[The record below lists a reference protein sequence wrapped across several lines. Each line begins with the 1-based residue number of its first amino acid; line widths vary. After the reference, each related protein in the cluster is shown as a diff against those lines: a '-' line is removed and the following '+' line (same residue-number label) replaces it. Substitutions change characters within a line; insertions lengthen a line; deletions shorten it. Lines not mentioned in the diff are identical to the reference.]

1 MLDAWPKEI
10 HGTECDGI
18 RGKIQETFRSASR
31 LFGMNLLTNLRYTF
45 RQIAKHPGFF
55 ALAMAALAL
64 GIGANTAIF
73 SAVEA
78 VLLRPLPY
86 SHPDRLA
93 VVWED
98 ASYVGFPN
106 NTPAPANYLD
116 WQARNQV
123 FTDML
128 ATRFDTASLTG
139 DGQPE
144 QLSGKKVTPNFFDVL
159 GVQPVVGRPFTVE
172 EDKSQTP
179 VVVLGYNLW
188 RRRFGGDESIIG
200 RSILMNGVQTK
211 VVGVMSQDFFFQ
223 DRKNSDYWV
232 LMAFTPKQ
240 WARRQTHFLTVV
252 ARLKTGV
259 TAQQAQKDMERVA
272 TDLQKQY
279 PESNA
284 KVGAV
289 VVPIQKEYAGA
300 AGRGLLVLQVA
311 SLFVLLIACSNLA
324 NLLLARSTGRRR
336 EMAVRLAMGASRWQI
351 ASQLLTES
359 LMLSFVGG
367 FLGLWVGQA
376 CWSVLGQIVP
386 EQAGDRFAVNGPLLL
401 FTAGISI
408 AAGILFGLAPAL
420 RSSSVPLQESLKE
433 GGRGGES
440 RGGLRLRDTLV
451 VGQFALAFAL
461 LVCAGLMIQTIWNLR
476 KQELGFQ
483 ADHLL
488 TMGVPLPEK
497 KYDTDEKVRGFF
509 QAAVENVHALPGVK
523 GAGFGSDAPFI
534 TMGDTD
540 GYTVEGEPPL
550 PTGEYN
556 DALYREVTPGY
567 LEMLGAM
574 VKEGRLLEESDHEGG
589 ALAVVVN
596 EFLAKRH
603 WLGKSA
609 VGKRIRFG
617 DEKEPWWTVVG
628 VVGDIRERG
637 FLYEMKP
644 AVYVPVTQVKKP
656 GGFSMLVVRTS
667 NDPASAIKMVE
678 GAVWSVD
685 PQQPVTY
692 IHTMDQLME
701 TDVADRTRPMILLG
715 VFAGLALVL
724 ACTGVYGVLAYA
736 VAQRTRE
743 IGVRMALGAKPVDVT
758 RMIMERGIKLSAIG
772 LLAGGALAAALAVLL
787 RTLLFGVTLAAPG
800 IYAAAAAALALV
812 ALAACVIPA
821 QRAARVDPAVA
832 LRNE

>member
-10 HGTECDGI
+10 HDTECDGI

-45 RQIAKHPGFF
+45 RQIAKQPGFF
-55 ALAMAALAL
+55 ALAVAALAL

-179 VVVLGYNLW
+179 VVVLGYNLS

-200 RSILMNGVQTK
+200 RSILMNGVRTK
-211 VVGVMSQDFFFQ
+211 VVGVMPQDFFFQ

-232 LMAFTPKQ
+232 PMAFTPEQ

-252 ARLKTGV
+252 ARL
-259 TAQQAQKDMERVA
+259 M
-272 TDLQKQY
+272 
-279 PESNA
+279 
-284 KVGAV
+284 
-289 VVPIQKEYAGA
+289 
-300 AGRGLLVLQVA
+300 
-311 SLFVLLIACSNLA
+311 
-324 NLLLARSTGRRR
+324 
-336 EMAVRLAMGASRWQI
+336 
-351 ASQLLTES
+351 TES
-359 LMLSFVGG
+359 LMLSVVGG

-386 EQAGDRFAVNGPLLL
+386 EQAGDGFAINGPLLL

-488 TMGVPLPEK
+488 TMEVPL
-497 KYDTDEKVRGFF
+497 
-509 QAAVENVHALPGVK
+509 A
-523 GAGFGSDAPFI
+523 
-534 TMGDTD
+534 
-540 GYTVEGEPPL
+540 
-550 PTGEYN
+550 
-556 DALYREVTPGY
+556 
-567 LEMLGAM
+567 
-574 VKEGRLLEESDHEGG
+574 
-589 ALAVVVN
+589 
-596 EFLAKRH
+596 
-603 WLGKSA
+603 
-609 VGKRIRFG
+609 
-617 DEKEPWWTVVG
+617 
-628 VVGDIRERG
+628 
-637 FLYEMKP
+637 
-644 AVYVPVTQVKKP
+644 
-656 GGFSMLVVRTS
+656 
-667 NDPASAIKMVE
+667 
-678 GAVWSVD
+678 
-685 PQQPVTY
+685 
-692 IHTMDQLME
+692 
-701 TDVADRTRPMILLG
+701 
-715 VFAGLALVL
+715 
-724 ACTGVYGVLAYA
+724 
-736 VAQRTRE
+736 
-743 IGVRMALGAKPVDVT
+743 
-758 RMIMERGIKLSAIG
+758 
-772 LLAGGALAAALAVLL
+772 
-787 RTLLFGVTLAAPG
+787 
-800 IYAAAAAALALV
+800 
-812 ALAACVIPA
+812 
-821 QRAARVDPAVA
+821 
-832 LRNE
+832 